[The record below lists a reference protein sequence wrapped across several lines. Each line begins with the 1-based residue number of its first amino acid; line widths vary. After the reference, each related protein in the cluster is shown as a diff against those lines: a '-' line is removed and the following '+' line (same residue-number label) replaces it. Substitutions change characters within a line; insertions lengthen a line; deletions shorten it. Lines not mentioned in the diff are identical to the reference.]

1 MFSPGFHLH
10 QSSDLSKKD
19 FFSILQQIGKPISVK
34 KGQMIIR
41 NGSFPSFF
49 FFVRS
54 GIFKTS
60 TIVNG
65 KEFVLGFTFEGDV
78 DGCPV
83 SLLFQQP
90 NNFSIESVTDGTIL
104 ICELS
109 DFYDYCKADQY
120 HSLVQTILIHYLHIL
135 EKRVIEAIS
144 LTAAQRYKLLIEQQ
158 PDQVNQIPL
167 TYIAAYLGISLESL
181 SRVRKK
187 MKV

>member
-1 MFSPGFHLH
+1 MFSPSFDIH

-19 FFSILQQIGKPISVK
+19 FFSILQQIGKPMSVK
-34 KGQMIIR
+34 KGQVIIR

-60 TIVNG
+60 TQVKG

-83 SLLFQQP
+83 SLLFRQP

-109 DFYDYCKADQY
+109 DFQEHCKADQY
-120 HSLVQTILIHYLHIL
+120 HSLVQTVLIHYLHIL
-135 EKRVIEAIS
+135 EKRVIDAIS
-144 LTAAQRYKLLIEQQ
+144 LTAEQRYKLLLEQQ
-158 PDQVNQIPL
+158 PDQVKQIPL
-167 TYIAAYLGISLESL
+167 THIAAYLGISLESL
-181 SRVRKK
+181 SRIRKK
-187 MKV
+187 KKV